1 MVGIATRRC
10 LLTTMTPAPIS
21 TPRNQY
27 KGHNVARQAAW
38 MIATNRL
45 ITPSE
50 GQSSP
55 ELRASSARSGS
66 HRPVIAALL
75 SEESYDA
82 LMDYV
87 AENRTTVAALLERI
101 GRVLA
106 SPSGEDDRNARIGW
120 RPSWRTLVGLRSS
133 VGDGANEGA
142 TPRGVRAPSGRCPF
156 VPEPPVGNTR
166 VPGDV
171 REGVSVLSQRGQVWT
186 RTAER
191 LARDTKER
199 GRPPRSPTA
208 TGHTGWP
215 G

>member
-1 MVGIATRRC
+1 MDDCDESVDHALGGTVFTR
-10 LLTTMTPAPIS
+10 
-21 TPRNQY
+21 
-27 KGHNVARQAAW
+27 V
-38 MIATNRL
+38 
-45 ITPSE
+45 
-50 GQSSP
+50 
-55 ELRASSARSGS
+55 RASSARSGS

-87 AENRTTVAALLERI
+87 AENRTTVAALLESI

-156 VPEPPVGNTR
+156 VPEPPVGNAR

-171 REGVSVLSQRGQVWT
+171 REGVLVLSQLGQVWT